1 MIPISSQPF
10 AGVDVGDRHREE
22 GERDCHHN
30 DVHHRNAPNKI
41 GVPADAQWR
50 RAPLTYVKVAQT
62 IRALHGQ
69 YLALERIGIRERR
82 EGKDIGI
89 S

>member
-1 MIPISSQPF
+1 M
-10 AGVDVGDRHREE
+10 
-22 GERDCHHN
+22 
-30 DVHHRNAPNKI
+30 PN
-41 GVPADAQWR
+41 GG
-50 RAPLTYVKVAQT
+50 APLTYVKVAQK

-69 YLALERIGIRERR
+69 YLALECIGIREGR